1 MLSEIENP
9 PSTDATPSITP
20 SDCRVARPRFSRI
33 STQELRIRSRKA
45 PVSIVCSLSPRERV
59 GVRGELSPTIRLSR
73 SLCVTNEP
81 VFDLDA
87 TLRQPRDGEV
97 MRDDQDRVAL
107 LVELGEE
114 LEHFVAGLLVERA
127 GRLVSQEHRRPVGE
141 RAGDRDALRLSAESL
156 EGSTP
161 AFSGIPT

>member
-81 VFDLDA
+81 VFDLA
-87 TLRQPRDGEV
+87 AKPRQPGHDEVTCALQRGVGVAADRD
-97 MRDDQDRVAL
+97 RRR
-107 LVELGEE
+107 
-114 LEHFVAGLLVERA
+114 EHFVAGLLV
-127 GRLVSQEHRRPVGE
+127 
-141 RAGDRDALRLSAESL
+141 
-156 EGSTP
+156 
-161 AFSGIPT
+161 

>member
-45 PVSIVCSLSPRERV
+45 PDNFIARRF
-59 GVRGELSPTIRLSR
+59 RASR

-114 LEHFVAGLLVERA
+114 LEHFMAGLLVERA
-127 GRLVSQEHRRPVGE
+127 GWLVGQKHRRPVGE
-141 RAGDRDALRLSAESL
+141 RASDRDA
-156 EGSTP
+156 
-161 AFSGIPT
+161 